1 MKTMKTNFEIAK
13 SRRKEL
19 FELIAAAADEI
30 ASIDRSL
37 PILYSQPWRQIF
49 SRVKKTCWLN
59 LLALHFEQISSG
71 GFLENPRP
79 YEADPDPHPPMSRW
93 PPTGG

>member
-30 ASIDRSL
+30 ASIDPTFRS
-37 PILYSQPWRQIF
+37 YAS
-49 SRVKKTCWLN
+49 
-59 LLALHFEQISSG
+59 IS
-71 GFLENPRP
+71 
-79 YEADPDPHPPMSRW
+79 
-93 PPTGG
+93 